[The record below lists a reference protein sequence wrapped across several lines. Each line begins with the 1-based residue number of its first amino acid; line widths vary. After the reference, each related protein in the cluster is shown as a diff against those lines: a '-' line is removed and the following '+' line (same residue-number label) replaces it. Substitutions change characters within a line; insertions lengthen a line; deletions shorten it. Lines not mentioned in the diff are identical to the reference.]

1 MLSPADGI
9 VIGGTNLP
17 LVHEGDAL
25 YHIGRFEGTQ
35 VAARA
40 MDAFENDPV
49 YEEEIAPAL
58 NDEPPIV

>member
-1 MLSPADGI
+1 MLCPADGI

-49 YEEEIAPAL
+49 YEEEFAPAL
-58 NDEPPIV
+58 DDEPPIV